1 MNLKKISA
9 PKIPRGGGFL
19 FISKSANVG
28 GFEAGDYSS

>member
-1 MNLKKISA
+1 VFQH
-9 PKIPRGGGFL
+9 RGGFL